1 VDRRGARLAERAAQ
15 RFPCVKIAIIAVG
28 KVKQPGL
35 RAELD
40 DYLKRL
46 SRYTSCSEIE
56 LKDGGDGEV
65 AARFEKAIPDRAR
78 RIALEVNGKSLSS
91 HGLADLVAN
100 AEQTAVPSLAFLI
113 GGSYGL
119 PKAISASAQLQLSLS
134 ALTLPHRLARL
145 LLAEQLYRAYTILR
159 NEPYS
164 H

>member
-1 VDRRGARLAERAAQ
+1 L
-15 RFPCVKIAIIAVG
+15 KIAVIAVG
-28 KVKQPGL
+28 KVKQLGL

-40 DYLKRL
+40 DYLKRVQ
-46 SRYTSCSEIE
+46 RYTSCSEIE
-56 LKDGGDGEV
+56 LKDGSDSEV
-65 AARFEKAIPDRAR
+65 QARFEKAIPAKAK
-78 RIALEVNGKSLSS
+78 RIALEVNGKSLTS
-91 HGLADLVAN
+91 HGLADLVAH
-100 AEQTAVPSLAFLI
+100 AEQTAIPTLAFLI

-145 LLAEQLYRAYTILR
+145 VLAEQLYRAYTILR